1 MSIMLAS
8 RCEQHR
14 FGSKNLHILLG
25 DGRDFKSLTTTN
37 VCERDRHLRPDDR
50 EEQDEIFRMTSK
62 VEKQRG
68 AEESD
73 PRGPDDDWLD
83 GPAMAQLGA

>member
-1 MSIMLAS
+1 MEEILNRWRPPMS
-8 RCEQHR
+8 
-14 FGSKNLHILLG
+14 
-25 DGRDFKSLTTTN
+25 
-37 VCERDRHLRPDDR
+37 DRHLRPDDR

-73 PRGPDDDWLD
+73 PPGPDDDWLD
-83 GPAMAQLGA
+83 GPAMAQLGAWSSNRSGKS